1 MSSLGKKGIKTFA
14 SVRHAEYS
22 IFLADSGTRYP
33 AYISKKGFRVSGLAV
48 RHGTVETPHSDRR
61 RRREDVNG

>member
-22 IFLADSGTRYP
+22 ILLADSGTR
-33 AYISKKGFRVSGLAV
+33 SDVHFQKGFSDPPKRQY
-48 RHGTVETPHSDRR
+48 GTAETPHSDRR
-61 RRREDVNG
+61 RRRKDVNG